1 MDIGPSELI
10 IVLVIVLLLFG
21 PGRIANIGGEMGKAI
36 AEFRKGLAKG
46 ADRDEPAET
55 PKTEISAN
63 ITPTAP
69 AANNTTD
76 TVA

>member
-46 ADRDEPAET
+46 ADRDEPAAA
-55 PKTEISAN
+55 PKTDVSS
-63 ITPTAP
+63 TVAP
-69 AANNTTD
+69 AASTND

>member
-46 ADRDEPAET
+46 ADHEEPVV
-55 PKTEISAN
+55 PKTDV
-63 ITPTAP
+63 TATVPP
-69 AANNTTD
+69 AAASTTD

>member
-21 PGRIANIGGEMGKAI
+21 PGRIANIGGELGKAI

-46 ADRDEPAET
+46 ADHDEPVV
-55 PKTEISAN
+55 PKADVPTN
-63 ITPTAP
+63 VPPTAP
-69 AANNTTD
+69 SD

>member
-1 MDIGPSELI
+1 MDIGLSELI

-46 ADRDEPAET
+46 ADHEEPLA
-55 PKTEISAN
+55 PKSDAN
-63 ITPTAP
+63 ATVSP
-69 AANNTTD
+69 ANGTTD

>member
-10 IVLVIVLLLFG
+10 IILVIVLLLFG

-46 ADRDEPAET
+46 ADQSEPVVAKVE
-55 PKTEISAN
+55 
-63 ITPTAP
+63 AP
-69 AANNTTD
+69 ANVPSAAPGTTD

>member
-46 ADRDEPAET
+46 ADHDEPAA
-55 PKTEISAN
+55 PKVEVK
-63 ITPTAP
+63 P
-69 AANNTTD
+69 ATGTSD
-76 TVA
+76 TIA

>member
-10 IVLVIVLLLFG
+10 IILVIVLLLFG

-46 ADRDEPAET
+46 ADQSEPVVAKVET
-55 PKTEISAN
+55 PTN
-63 ITPTAP
+63 VPP
-69 AANNTTD
+69 AATGTSD

>member
-46 ADRDEPAET
+46 ADHEE
-55 PKTEISAN
+55 S
-63 ITPTAP
+63 TAP
-69 AANNTTD
+69 KAEVPATVPQTTNSND
-76 TVA
+76 SVV

>member
-46 ADRDEPAET
+46 ADRDEPAVAKVEVPVNVT
-55 PKTEISAN
+55 
-63 ITPTAP
+63 P
-69 AANNTTD
+69 AATSTTD
-76 TVA
+76 TIA

>member
-21 PGRIANIGGEMGKAI
+21 PGRIANIGGELGKAI

-46 ADRDEPAET
+46 ADHDEPAA
-55 PKTEISAN
+55 PKAEVPANVTSA
-63 ITPTAP
+63 AS
-69 AANNTTD
+69 NTTD

>member
-10 IVLVIVLLLFG
+10 IILVIVLLLFG

-46 ADRDEPAET
+46 ADLDEPAAPKAAT
-55 PKTEISAN
+55 P
-63 ITPTAP
+63 
-69 AANNTTD
+69 NTTD
-76 TVA
+76 TTV

>member
-21 PGRIANIGGEMGKAI
+21 PGRIANIGGELGKGI

-46 ADRDEPAET
+46 ADHEEPAA
-55 PKTEISAN
+55 PKTEVPATVPPATNTNDSA
-63 ITPTAP
+63 
-69 AANNTTD
+69 
-76 TVA
+76 V

>member
-46 ADRDEPAET
+46 ADHDEPAAKVDV
-55 PKTEISAN
+55 PVNAASA
-63 ITPTAP
+63 
-69 AANNTTD
+69 AASTTD

>member
-46 ADRDEPAET
+46 ADPDEPKAEIPANAT
-55 PKTEISAN
+55 P
-63 ITPTAP
+63 
-69 AANNTTD
+69 NTTGRD

>member
-46 ADRDEPAET
+46 ADE
-55 PKTEISAN
+55 
-63 ITPTAP
+63 PTAP
-69 AANNTTD
+69 KVEVKTAASTSD

>member
-21 PGRIANIGGEMGKAI
+21 PGRIANIGGELGKGI

-46 ADRDEPAET
+46 ADRDEPAAAKVEV
-55 PKTEISAN
+55 PAN
-63 ITPTAP
+63 AG
-69 AANNTTD
+69 TTD
-76 TVA
+76 AVAQ

>member
-1 MDIGPSELI
+1 MDSGPSELI

-46 ADRDEPAET
+46 ADRDEPA
-55 PKTEISAN
+55 A
-63 ITPTAP
+63 PTVDVKP
-69 AANNTTD
+69 ASTSD

>member
-21 PGRIANIGGEMGKAI
+21 PGRIANIGGELGKGI

-46 ADRDEPAET
+46 AEPTPEPAAPKAEVHANVT
-55 PKTEISAN
+55 PASN
-63 ITPTAP
+63 G
-69 AANNTTD
+69 TTD
-76 TVA
+76 TIA

>member
-1 MDIGPSELI
+1 MDIGPTELI
-10 IVLVIVLLLFG
+10 IVLVIVVLLFG

-46 ADRDEPAET
+46 ADPEPSPA
-55 PKTEISAN
+55 PKTEPPA
-63 ITPTAP
+63 ITPP
-69 AANNTTD
+69 AASTTD

>member
-10 IVLVIVLLLFG
+10 IILVIVLLLFG

-46 ADRDEPAET
+46 ADQDEPAA
-55 PKTEISAN
+55 PKPEVPATV
-63 ITPTAP
+63 AP
-69 AANNTTD
+69 APGATD

>member
-21 PGRIANIGGEMGKAI
+21 PGRIANIGGELGKGI

-46 ADRDEPAET
+46 ADRDEPTAA
-55 PKTEISAN
+55 KVDASS
-63 ITPTAP
+63 AP
-69 AANNTTD
+69 AATSSTD

>member
-46 ADRDEPAET
+46 ADRDEPVV
-55 PKTEISAN
+55 PKTDVPVNA
-63 ITPTAP
+63 TP
-69 AANNTTD
+69 AASTND

>member
-1 MDIGPSELI
+1 MSNQGRINMDIGPSELI

-46 ADRDEPAET
+46 ADREEPVAEV
-55 PKTEISAN
+55 
-63 ITPTAP
+63 P
-69 AANNTTD
+69 AASSTTD